1 MKNISILFV
10 IVSICFTNCGE
21 KEKKKE
27 QNSNEIIAVKVG
39 NIENAIIDKSILA
52 SGMVGSSA
60 DAKLAFKT
68 GGVIDRILVE
78 EGQNVVK
85 GQLLATLNLTEISA
99 QVTQTKEGL
108 AKAERDLNRVK
119 NLYADSVATL
129 EQLQNATTAY
139 NIAKQNT
146 SIAGFN
152 QSYSE
157 IRASLTGKVLKK
169 IMNEGEIVAPG
180 MPVFFIAA
188 TTAQDWVIK
197 VGLADKDWARLKLG
211 DKANISL
218 DAYPDK
224 EIEGKIVQLAETA
237 DMMTGTFECEIKII
251 PQDFKLA
258 SGLLASVE
266 IKTTQAQ
273 AQNIIPL
280 NALVESNG
288 KKGFVY
294 VIDNQ
299 NIAHKKEIKIA
310 YLWGDKVVVS
320 KGLEDIKQIVTTGS
334 PYLSEG
340 QKVTIQK

>member
-1 MKNISILFV
+1 MKNITILSLFL
-10 IVSICFTNCGE
+10 CLFFTNCGE
-21 KEKKKE
+21 KEKKAKE
-27 QNSNEIIAVKVG
+27 NSNEIIAVKVG
-39 NIENAIIDKSILA
+39 NIESQIIDKTILA
-52 SGMVGSSA
+52 SGIVGSKS
-60 DAKLAFKT
+60 DARLAFKT
-68 GGVIDRILVE
+68 GGVIDKILVE
-78 EGQNVVK
+78 EGQNIVK

-99 QVTQTKEGL
+99 QVTQAKEGF

-169 IMNEGEIVAPG
+169 IMNEGEIVASG

-197 VGLADKDWARLKLG
+197 VGLADKDWARLKIG
-211 DKANISL
+211 DKATIAL
-218 DAYPDK
+218 DAYPEK
-224 EIEGKIVQLAETA
+224 EIEGIITDLAENA

-251 PQDFKLA
+251 PQDIKLA
-258 SGLLASVE
+258 AGLLASVE
-266 IKTTQAQ
+266 IKPTQNQ
-273 AQNIIPL
+273 KQTIIPL

-294 VIDNQ
+294 VIDAN
-299 NIAHKKEIKIA
+299 NIAHKKEVRIA
-310 YLWGDKVVVS
+310 YLWGDKVVIN
-320 KGLEDIKQIVTTGS
+320 KGLEDEKQIVTVGS

-340 QKVTIQK
+340 QKIIIQK